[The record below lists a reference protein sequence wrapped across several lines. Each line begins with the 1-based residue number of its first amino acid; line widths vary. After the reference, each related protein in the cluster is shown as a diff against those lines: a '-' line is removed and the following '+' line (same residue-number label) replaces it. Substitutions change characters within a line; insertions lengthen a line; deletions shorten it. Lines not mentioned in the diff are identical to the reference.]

1 MKHNLYWGH
10 TPILTGVSF
19 KDAQDEMSE
28 FLKDNYDAG
37 SIVFDRNS
45 SSSSEK
51 CWNISDNGIL
61 TDDYFVIKEVDYVG

>member
-1 MKHNLYWGH
+1 MSTKYALYWGH
-10 TPILTGVSF
+10 TLIHADLSYSE
-19 KDAQDEMSE
+19 AQDEMSE
-28 FLKDNYDAG
+28 FLLANYDAG

-61 TDDYFVIKEVDYVG
+61 TDDYFVIKGV

>member
-10 TPILTGVSF
+10 TLIHANLSF
-19 KDAQDEMSE
+19 RDAQDEMSE

-61 TDDYFVIKEVDYVG
+61 TDDYFVIKEA